1 MGLFSKKKTYVS
13 AQTMSMIEE
22 TPDIIQSSVT
32 TSILKSRDIAP
43 DIIGNYLNGI
53 YVKARQY
60 YRYGR
65 DTYVHGLPE
74 GTKEVFQTNNIAVAN
89 AIQSEVGYPVTLVTC
104 TLDFCDANFFA
115 IPWLVDN
122 RGYNESTD
130 IVTSHP
136 ALPAGETGPVYYVDV
151 TITATDT
158 LELRY
163 SYVKT
168 TGDTGFVTE
177 TITMVGV
184 EPDVYFYHAEYI
196 EKGADG
202 SDVTRWAYN
211 TTDGTYPELSV
222 DPGVTLN
229 SPYFPVAIVRQN
241 NRDVQE
247 GDDDY
252 PTTRK
257 LLDIIG
263 IDLDDVV
270 TGIQENPDQ
279 SDIDHAYIIMGVDIS
294 TDLPNSWR
302 YLHDYFVYLHSLN
315 PATKSAYDNWASN
328 AAAYPAYSNTP
339 VMNTVNITDGQYNI
353 DMGYLYTER
362 TIVTGTLAEPM
373 EREVNFNT
381 PIGGDSW
388 SANTDEI
395 VFRRQLDED
404 TYSEVRVYGLMHINH
419 VYGGKTVDTSLAD
432 AFYRDSE
439 GDQTNGN
446 FVVPLNNNILQS
458 MGLQKGNELMYD
470 AIKIVFNSYEVV
482 KLKWYQTGFFKFVT
496 IVVAIAVTV
505 ITYQPGALTQSIV
518 GASAVAGLSTLTLVL
533 TDIVVAFAIKKG
545 FEMVAEVLPSNI
557 AFALAIAFAAYAAG
571 SVMSTGSLAG
581 LPFASEALMAA
592 NNLTEATME
601 VAFEEL
607 NAEIQGFQDEAAKKT
622 AELEELWEELEVGVD
637 LDPMDIFTDFGQE
650 QYFETPSAFLYRTV
664 HAGNP
669 GVSTLDS
676 INYYVDNKL
685 SLPTLSPG
693 LGVNINV

>member
-1 MGLFSKKKTYVS
+1 MGLFSSKKTYVS

-22 TPDIIQSSVT
+22 TPDIVQSSVT

-43 DIIGNYLNGI
+43 DIVGNYLNGI
-53 YVKARQY
+53 YVQARQY

-65 DTYVHGLPE
+65 DTYVHGLPQ
-74 GTKEVFQTNNIAVAN
+74 GTKEVFQTNNIAVTN
-89 AIQSEVGYPVTLVTC
+89 AIESEVGYSVTLVTC
-104 TLDFCDANFFA
+104 TLDICDANFFA
-115 IPWLVDN
+115 IPWLVTN
-122 RGYNESTD
+122 RGYDETNDTVTTYPTLPVGES
-130 IVTSHP
+130 
-136 ALPAGETGPVYYVDV
+136 GPVYYVDA
-151 TITATDT
+151 TITASDT
-158 LELRY
+158 LLLRY
-163 SYVKT
+163 SYEKNA
-168 TGDTGFVTE
+168 GDTGFVTE
-177 TITMVGV
+177 TISMPGV

-196 EKGADG
+196 RKGETG
-202 SDVTRWAYN
+202 SGVTRWTYN
-211 TTDGTYPELSV
+211 TTDGIYPELAV
-222 DPGVTLN
+222 KPGVTLE

-241 NRDVQE
+241 NNDVEE

-279 SDIDHAYIIMGVDIS
+279 SEIDHAYIIMGVDIS
-294 TDLPNSWR
+294 TDLPNSWH

-315 PATKSAYDNWASN
+315 PATKSGYDNWASSVSGFSEY
-328 AAAYPAYSNTP
+328 ANTP
-339 VMNTVNITDGQYNI
+339 PMNTVNITDGTYNI
-353 DMGYLYTER
+353 DVGYLYTEHR
-362 TIVTGTLAEPM
+362 VLTGTLAEPM
-373 EREVNFNT
+373 EREVNYNT
-381 PIGGDSW
+381 PIGTDGW

-419 VYGGKTVDTSLAD
+419 VYGGKTVDTSLEN

-446 FVVPLNNNILQS
+446 FVIPLNNNILQS

-482 KLKWYQTGFFKFVT
+482 KLKWYQTGFFQFVT
-496 IVVAIAVTV
+496 IIVAVAITIV
-505 ITYQPGALTQSIV
+505 TYQPGALTSSIV
-518 GASAVAGLSTLTLVL
+518 GAGAVAGLSTLTLVL
-533 TDIVVAFAIKKG
+533 TDIIVAFAIKKG
-545 FEMVAEVLPSNI
+545 FEMVAEILPPNI
-557 AFALAIAFAAYAAG
+557 AFALSIAFAAYAAG
-571 SVMSTGSLAG
+571 SVMGTGSLSG

-607 NAEIQGFQDEAAKKT
+607 DAEILGFQDEAAKKT
-622 AELEELWEELEVGVD
+622 AELEELWDELEVGVD

-669 GVSTLDS
+669 GVGTLDS
-676 INYYVDNKL
+676 VNYYVDNKL
-685 SLPTLSPG
+685 SLPSLSPG